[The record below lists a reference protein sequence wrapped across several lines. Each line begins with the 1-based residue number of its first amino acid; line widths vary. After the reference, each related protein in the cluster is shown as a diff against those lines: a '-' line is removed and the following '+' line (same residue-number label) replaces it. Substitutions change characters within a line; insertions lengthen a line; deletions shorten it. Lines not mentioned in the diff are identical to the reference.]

1 MMTKRLKYEERK
13 EWAKMLYTRQELCAV
28 DVANTVAVQET
39 LIHKWAKE
47 EAWDSVKCSLLISKQ
62 TQLKRLYT
70 ALEKLT
76 RNIEDDEKEVNPKD
90 IDLAIKYTTA
100 IKSLEPEVTVSL
112 IIDIAEMFTTW
123 LRKRDLHFAR
133 AVATHFDAFIK
144 QRTDE

>member
-1 MMTKRLKYEERK
+1 MTKRLKYEERK
-13 EWAKMLYTRQELCAV
+13 EWARMLYTKQELSV
-28 DVANTVAVQET
+28 TDVANTVAVQET
-39 LIHKWAKE
+39 QVLKWAKE
-47 EAWDSVKCSLLISKQ
+47 DAWDNVRSSLLISKQ

-76 RNIEDDEKEVNPKD
+76 RTIEDADKEVNPKD

-112 IIDIAEMFTTW
+112 IIDIAELFITW

>member
-1 MMTKRLKYEERK
+1 MTKRLKYEERK
-13 EWAKMLYTRQELCAV
+13 EWARMLYTKQELSV
-28 DVANTVAVQET
+28 TDVANTVAVQET
-39 LIHKWAKE
+39 QVLKWAKE
-47 EAWDSVKCSLLISKQ
+47 DAWDNVRCSLLISKQ

-70 ALEKLT
+70 TLEKLT
-76 RNIEDDEKEVNPKD
+76 RTIEDADKEVNPKD

-112 IIDIAEMFTTW
+112 IIDIAELFITW

>member
-1 MMTKRLKYEERK
+1 MTKRLKYEERK
-13 EWAKMLYTRQELCAV
+13 EWARMLYTKQELSAM
-28 DVANTVAVQET
+28 DVANTVAVQESQV
-39 LIHKWAKE
+39 LKWARE
-47 EAWDSVKCSLLISKQ
+47 DAWDTVRSSLLISKQ

-76 RNIEDDEKEVNPKD
+76 RSIEQADMEVNPKD

-112 IIDIAEMFTTW
+112 IIDIAELFINW